1 MRSTASPLAIWAGI
15 VLLYVVWGSTYLGM
29 KLAIETLPPFVMG
42 FLRFVPAGL
51 LLCAGVLL
59 HARGAV
65 TRPSFVQLRDASI
78 VGALLLLG
86 GTGLVAWGEQTIATG
101 IAALLIGLVPMWL
114 AVFGRVLFGD
124 RVPALAAVGIAVGLV
139 GVAILAWPTGGVG
152 ELDPAGLLA
161 LIISPMFWSLGTLYA
176 MKRAVL
182 PAPALFST
190 GIQMI
195 TGGIAFL
202 VVAILTGE
210 MATFDPATVSA
221 TSWFGV
227 TYLIVMGGL
236 VAFPT
241 YAWLLTVAPIGR
253 VATYAY
259 VNPVV
264 AVFLGSLILGE
275 PLTIRT
281 IAASV
286 VIVAA
291 VVLIVTARGRDSR
304 VPRAE
309 IAADADPES
318 VVGLGRGESSVARAE
333 PIAAAPGSARTP

>member
-1 MRSTASPLAIWAGI
+1 MRSSASPLAVWSGI
-15 VLLYVVWGSTYLGM
+15 LVLYVVWGSTYLGM
-29 KLAIETLPPFVMG
+29 KLAIDTLSPWVMG

-59 HARGAV
+59 HARGAIARP
-65 TRPSFVQLRDASI
+65 TRIQVRDATI
-78 VGALLLLG
+78 VGAMLLLG
-86 GTGLVAWGEQTIATG
+86 GTGLVAWGQQTIPTG

-114 AVFGRVLFGD
+114 AIFGRVLFGD
-124 RVPALAAVGIAVGLV
+124 RVPALAAVGIVVGLV
-139 GVAILAWPTGGVG
+139 GVAILAWPTGGAG

-161 LIISPMFWSLGTLYA
+161 LMVSPMFWSLGTLYA

-190 GIQMI
+190 GVQMI
-195 TGGIAFL
+195 AGGIAFL
-202 VVAILTGE
+202 FVAVLTGE
-210 MATFDPATVSA
+210 MATFDPTSVSA

-253 VATYAY
+253 IATYAY

-264 AVFLGSLILGE
+264 AVFLGWLILGE

-281 IAASV
+281 VIASV

-291 VVLIVTARGRDSR
+291 VALIVTARGRSSR
-304 VPRAE
+304 VPAE
-309 IAADADPES
+309 AVPPTTGATSGIPRTETAGTAQET
-318 VVGLGRGESSVARAE
+318 
-333 PIAAAPGSARTP
+333 APVS

>member
-1 MRSTASPLAIWAGI
+1 MRSSASPLAVWSGI
-15 VLLYVVWGSTYLGM
+15 LVLYVVWGSTYLGM
-29 KLAIETLPPFVMG
+29 KLAIDTLPPFVMG

-59 HARGAV
+59 HARGAIARP
-65 TRPSFVQLRDASI
+65 TRLQVRDASI
-78 VGALLLLG
+78 VGAMLLLG
-86 GTGLVAWGEQTIATG
+86 GTGLVAWGQQTIPTG
-101 IAALLIGLVPMWL
+101 IAALLIGLIPLWL
-114 AVFGRVLFGD
+114 AIFGRLLFGD
-124 RVPALAAVGIAVGLV
+124 RIPALAAVGIVVGLA
-139 GVAILAWPTGGVG
+139 GVAILAWPTGGAG
-152 ELDPAGLLA
+152 ALDPAGLLA
-161 LIISPMFWSLGTLYA
+161 LMVAPLFWSLGTLYA

-195 TGGIAFL
+195 VGGFAFL

-210 MATFDPATVSA
+210 MATVDLTEVSA

-253 VATYAY
+253 IATYAY
-259 VNPVV
+259 VNPIV
-264 AVFLGSLILGE
+264 AVFLGWLILDE

-281 IAASV
+281 VVASA

-291 VVLIVTARGRDSR
+291 VALIVTARGRSSA
-304 VPRAE
+304 VSVEAIPPSTSATSPLPRTEPAG
-309 IAADADPES
+309 AAQET
-318 VVGLGRGESSVARAE
+318 
-333 PIAAAPGSARTP
+333 APVS

>member
-1 MRSTASPLAIWAGI
+1 MRSSASPLAVWSGI
-15 VLLYVVWGSTYLGM
+15 LVLYVVWGSTYLGM
-29 KLAIETLPPFVMG
+29 KLAIDTLPVSVMG

-59 HARGAV
+59 HARGAIARP
-65 TRPSFVQLRDASI
+65 TRLQVRDASI
-78 VGALLLLG
+78 VGAMLLLG
-86 GTGLVAWGEQTIATG
+86 GTGLVAWGQQTIPTG

-114 AVFGRVLFGD
+114 AIFGRVLFGD
-124 RVPALAAVGIAVGLV
+124 RVPGLAAVGIAVGIL
-139 GVAILAWPTGGVG
+139 GVAILAWPAGGVSD
-152 ELDPAGLLA
+152 LDPAGLLA

-190 GIQMI
+190 GVQMI
-195 TGGIAFL
+195 AGGIAFL
-202 VVAILTGE
+202 FVAVLTGE
-210 MATFDPATVSA
+210 MASVDFTEVSA

-253 VATYAY
+253 IATYAY
-259 VNPVV
+259 VNPMV
-264 AVFLGSLILGE
+264 AVFLGWLILGE

-281 IAASV
+281 VVASV

-291 VVLIVTARGRDSR
+291 VALIVTARGRSSA
-304 VPRAE
+304 V
-309 IAADADPES
+309 S
-318 VVGLGRGESSVARAE
+318 VE
-333 PIAAAPGSARTP
+333 AAPPSTGATSALPHPEPAGAAQETAPVS